1 MSKRNAMIASKGLDL
16 SLPGAFIVADLGCSS
31 KYSSE
36 NLEVHC
42 GDGFHVNS
50 SWTWVSRP

>member
-36 NLEVHC
+36 NLEGHC

-50 SWTWVSRP
+50 S